1 MSVLLSLR
9 ERDLRLAERG
19 DFNGGAIVMI
29 VGVPKEIK
37 QDEYRVAMLPVG
49 VEELTRRGHKVL
61 IEAGAGTGS
70 GLLDSDYAQSGA
82 EMIEGPDDIFARAD
96 MIVKVKEPQRVE
108 INKIRKGQVVFTY
121 FHLAADKE

>member
-1 MSVLLSLR
+1 
-9 ERDLRLAERG
+9 
-19 DFNGGAIVMI
+19 MI

-70 GLLDSDYAQSGA
+70 GLPDQDYVQSGA
-82 EMIEGPDDIFARAD
+82 ELVEGPAEYSLRPI
-96 MIVKVKEPQRVE
+96 
-108 INKIRKGQVVFTY
+108 
-121 FHLAADKE
+121 